1 MNMKGAVHGL
11 SKSLYCKGRQCQKR
25 IWLYNFCK
33 DLAQKTSTFQESILT
48 QGKEVGRLARQLFPS
63 GELIDE
69 DHLNLEGAIK
79 HTQEAFKNNVAAI
92 FEGAFLF
99 NDVLVRVDILTR
111 NDDGTYD
118 LIEVKSSSSQK
129 KEHLPDCAIQAYVLQ
144 QINIPL
150 RHICV
155 AYLNKEYVR
164 NGEIDIAKLFIV
176 QPVNEKIS
184 DEIKAVP
191 DYLNAISHTL
201 SRDEEPSM
209 NIGAICKNPYTCE
222 FKNYCWKSVTEKSIH
237 YLYSIRDK
245 KRNDLIN
252 LGVELIKDIPED
264 FELSNLQEIQ
274 VRCEKTQSKN
284 IDRDSIQRHLN
295 KLQYPLY
302 FLDFETYGHAIPQ
315 FNNTRPYQK
324 LVFQFS
330 LHVKKQPDAD
340 LEHYEFIFEENKNPS
355 RAMAEKL
362 LSYIGSNGSV
372 IVYHESF
379 ERGCIEG
386 MALEFS
392 DLSNEL
398 HDIIQ
403 RLWDLEIPF
412 AKKWYYDPQFNGSS
426 SIKNVSPVLA
436 SDVSY
441 KNLAIQKGDIAQST
455 YLKFINMTASGL
467 ERKKIKDDL
476 LRYCELDTYAMVRIL
491 DELQKIR

>member
-1 MNMKGAVHGL
+1 MAIESSNHVL
-11 SKSLYCKGRQCQKR
+11 SKSQYCKGRQCQKR
-25 IWLYNFCK
+25 VWLYNYRK
-33 DLAQKTSTFQESILT
+33 DLAQETSTFQESILT
-48 QGKEVGRLARQLFPS
+48 QGNEVGILARQLFPG
-63 GELIDE
+63 GELINE
-69 DHLNLEGAIK
+69 DHLNLEGGIR
-79 HTQEAFKNNVAAI
+79 HTQEAIQNNAAAI

-99 NDVLVRVDILTR
+99 NNILVRVDILAR
-111 NDDGTYD
+111 NDDSTYD
-118 LIEVKSSSSQK
+118 LIEVKSSTSQK

-144 QINIPL
+144 QLNIPL
-150 RHICV
+150 RRICV
-155 AYLNKEYVR
+155 AYLNKEYLR
-164 NGEIDIAKLFIV
+164 NGELDLAKLFII

-184 DEIKAVP
+184 DEIKSIP
-191 DYLNAISHTL
+191 NYLNDISHTL
-201 SRDEEPSM
+201 LRDEEPSM
-209 NIGAICKNPYTCE
+209 SIGAICKNPYTCE

-237 YLYSIRDK
+237 YLYNIRDK
-245 KRNDLIN
+245 KRSELIA
-252 LGVELIKDIPED
+252 LGVELIKDIPD
-264 FELSNLQEIQ
+264 NFELSDLQEIQ
-274 VRCEKTQSKN
+274 ARCEKTQSKN
-284 IDRDSIQRHLN
+284 INKQLIQEHLN
-295 KLQYPLY
+295 KLEYPLY

-330 LHVKKQPDAD
+330 LHVKKHPDAD

-362 LSYIGSNGSV
+362 LSYIGSSGSV
-372 IVYHESF
+372 IAYHESF

-398 HDIIQ
+398 RSIIQ
-403 RLWDLEIPF
+403 RLWDLETPF

-455 YLKFINMTASGL
+455 YLKFINMNSSEP
-467 ERKKIKDDL
+467 ERENIKNDL
-476 LRYCELDTYAMVRIL
+476 LKYCELDTYAMVRIF
-491 DELQKIR
+491 DELQKII